1 MADHAA
7 RTWNDLEE
15 ILRKARSVEQIDGE
29 ESGKRR
35 GAVRLEHDGVTGHQ
49 RSQRVGNRESQR
61 VVPRRNNT
69 DDTLGVVIDGG
80 FGQHRYCAVCS
91 LRFQQLRP
99 LVAVVAG
106 GDSGVYELL
115 VGTGAVLAGL
125 GLQQVQHLVAVGK
138 QQVVEVVQ
146 HFAALFRCHAGPLL
160 LRRTGTLEGLVDIG
174 LGTDRNLRQLL
185 AGKWRRDSGGLRLIS
200 YRDALKKAGN
210 ELVVKRI
217 ADGSSVCRG
226 SRCCHGTDTTVARRS
241 EIVNLA
247 KLLKF
252 RKL

>member
-1 MADHAA
+1 M
-7 RTWNDLEE
+7 
-15 ILRKARSVEQIDGE
+15 VVDGGL
-29 ESGKRR
+29 GKYRDR
-35 GAVRLEHDGVTGHQ
+35 AVR
-49 RSQRVGNRESQR
+49 
-61 VVPRRNNT
+61 
-69 DDTLGVVIDGG
+69 
-80 FGQHRYCAVCS
+80 S
-91 LRFQQLRP
+91 LRLKQFRALI
-99 LVAVVAG
+99 AVVAG

-115 VGTGAVLAGL
+115 VGTGAVFTGL

-138 QQVVEVVQ
+138 EQVVEVVQ
-146 HFAALFRCHAGPLL
+146 HFAALFRRHAGPLL
-160 LRRTGTLEGLVDIG
+160 LRGTGTLEGLVDIG

-217 ADGSSVCRG
+217 ADGSSVCRS
-226 SRCCHGTDTTVARRS
+226 SRCCHGTDTTVARRP

-247 KLLKF
+247 KLQKL